1 MTVAME
7 ELVEALFLD
16 QVPDAWSRR
25 AYPSTHGLTAWYS
38 DLLLRAKE
46 LEGWV
51 SDFTVRLRS
60 KVRLVSGSRTLR

>member
-1 MTVAME
+1 MTAAME

-16 QVPDAWSRR
+16 QVPDAWARR
-25 AYPSTHGLTAWYS
+25 AYESTHGLTAWYA

-51 SDFTVRLRS
+51 SDFTVRIKKLEAE
-60 KVRLVSGSRTLR
+60 